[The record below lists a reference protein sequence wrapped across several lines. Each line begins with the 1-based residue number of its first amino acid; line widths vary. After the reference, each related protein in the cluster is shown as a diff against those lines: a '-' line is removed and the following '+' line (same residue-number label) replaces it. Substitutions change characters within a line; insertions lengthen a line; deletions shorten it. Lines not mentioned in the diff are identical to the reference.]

1 MADASYFCVLFSE
14 QAAYPAML
22 SNRLAASLE
31 VDNEKPQRQKTLIL
45 FCPYQNINYL
55 CNRYETS

>member
-14 QAAYPAML
+14 QAAYPAMH
-22 SNRLAASLE
+22 SSRLAASLA
-31 VDNEKPQRQKTLIL
+31 VDYKRPQRQKTLIL